1 MWDGSRIDE
10 REAEEV
16 CETGF
21 VVLVLASGPLSI
33 AVLGV
38 GGLAHGEIPRDGS
51 WEEHGG
57 VGGGFEHGF
66 VQFLE

>member
-1 MWDGSRIDE
+1 M
-10 REAEEV
+10 